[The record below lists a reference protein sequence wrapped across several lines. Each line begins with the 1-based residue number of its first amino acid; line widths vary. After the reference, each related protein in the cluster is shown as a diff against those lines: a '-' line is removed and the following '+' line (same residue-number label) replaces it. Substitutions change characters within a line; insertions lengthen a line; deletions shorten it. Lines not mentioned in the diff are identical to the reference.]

1 MANWPRVPIGT
12 VAQVFD
18 GPHATPRTVDAG
30 PIFLGIGALQNGR
43 INLGETRHVTIEDF
57 KAWTRRVKPQHD
69 DVVFSYETRIGEA
82 AIIPAGFECCL
93 GRRMGLVRSDRRR
106 LHPRF
111 FLYAYL
117 SPEFQELL
125 RSRTIPGAT
134 VDRIALREFPKF
146 PMLLP
151 PLAEQEAIASILGGL
166 DDKIDL
172 NRRMNETLEAMARA
186 LFKDWFVD
194 FGPTRAK
201 MNSRPLY
208 LAPDTWELFPERL
221 DEEDK
226 PEGWLGCSLG
236 DIADLNPPERLP
248 QGLEAPYL
256 DMAALPVRG
265 SWPDKPVMRE
275 AGSGARFRNGDTLLA
290 RITPCLENGKTALV
304 NRLREGEVA
313 WGSTEF
319 IVIRPRAPFPPQY
332 AYLLARDDAFRA
344 HAIQSM
350 TGTSGR
356 QRVQA
361 EALRA
366 FPIVRPNDEVLRHLG
381 RTAGSVFDKI
391 VANELEAETLA
402 AIRDLLLPKLMSG
415 ELGVREAEKLAEAAQ

>member
-415 ELGVREAEKLAEAAQ
+415 EL